1 MTDRRNVDAVEGAM
15 PAATAAVIGQNRPT
29 FLERNI
35 PEKVAARLKDV
46 DPDGTRTRPL
56 RPFLERK
63 KTESG
68 HACD

>member
-1 MTDRRNVDAVEGAM
+1 MNDDDTKM
-15 PAATAAVIGQNRPT
+15 PAATRAVVGQTNPSVQ
-29 FLERNI
+29 ERII

>member
-1 MTDRRNVDAVEGAM
+1 MNERDERL
-15 PAATAAVIGQNRPT
+15 PAATAAVVGQTNPSVQ
-29 FLERNI
+29 ERII
-35 PEKVAARLKDV
+35 PEKIAARLKDV

-68 HACD
+68 HARD